1 MSIVA
6 GASQRPGP
14 NFDWKVSS
22 QATVHPCAST
32 RSMTAEAV
40 AWHSARYRAAPW
52 ALRRGTPCHEKT
64 TRSTPSRETSSRIRP
79 ACQST

>member
-14 NFDWKVSS
+14 NFYWKVSS

-32 RSMTAEAV
+32 LSMTAEAV

-52 ALRRGTPCHEKT
+52 A
-64 TRSTPSRETSSRIRP
+64 
-79 ACQST
+79 